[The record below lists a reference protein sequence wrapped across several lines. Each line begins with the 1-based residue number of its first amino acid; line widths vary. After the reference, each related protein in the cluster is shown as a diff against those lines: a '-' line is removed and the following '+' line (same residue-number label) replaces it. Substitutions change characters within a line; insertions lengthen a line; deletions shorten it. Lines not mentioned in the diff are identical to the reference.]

1 MAMAFNLFV
10 VCRDDF
16 FDLFWWLN
24 AFFCDNLE
32 TAGGLFDDLE
42 HRLRTGIAEVDA
54 ELYQRTPLH
63 GALIGDTLAAF
74 IPSNGQYH
82 DRKADKVADDKSGDL

>member
-1 MAMAFNLFV
+1 MALDLLV

-16 FDLFWWLN
+16 FDLIRWLN
-24 AFFCDNLE
+24 AFLGDYLE
-32 TAGGLFDDLE
+32 SAGGLFDDLE

-63 GALIGDTLAAF
+63 SALVGDTPAAF
-74 IPSNGQYH
+74 VPSNGQYH
-82 DRKADKVADDKSGDL
+82 DREADEVADDKSGDP